1 MQVLLG
7 IGGPT
12 LATYMQDPVAAIKA
26 EFEAHGRAEDKLNL
40 SRVLDGSFDGKTL
53 EMLVAHQHAQ
63 MAKLEV
69 HHVLAL
75 RLYTTSSFSRVND
88 PLRKTPPQRCAPR
101 LKISVHCASD
111 LF

>member
-1 MQVLLG
+1 MLLG

-12 LATYMQDPVAAIKA
+12 LATYMQDPVAAITA
-26 EFEAHGRAEDKLNL
+26 EFGAHGTAEDKFNL
-40 SRVLDGSFDGKTL
+40 SRALDGSFDGKTL

-63 MAKLEV
+63 LAKLEV

-88 PLRKTPPQRCAPR
+88 PLRKTPPQRCAPTLNIFVR
-101 LKISVHCASD
+101 CATD
-111 LF
+111 LME